1 MENNSVADNLAQI
14 RSSIPEG
21 VTLVAV
27 SKFHPVERLR
37 EAYGAGQRIFG
48 ESRAQELLQ
57 KYPEMP
63 KDVEWHFI
71 GYLQKNKVRSLVP
84 IVSLFHSVDSLE
96 LLECIN
102 RHAQNID
109 KVVNVLLELHVAQ
122 EQSKSGMTPKE
133 CLDIAESG
141 ALDTLTNVK
150 VCGVMG
156 MATNTDDQTL
166 IRTEFHTI
174 RQTFDTLKSKYFQN
188 DSDFRYIS
196 MGMSDDRDIAID
208 EGSNMVR
215 VGTAIFGLR
224 EY

>member
-1 MENNSVADNLAQI
+1 MSSVADNLEQI
-14 RSSIPEG
+14 RSGIPEG

-27 SKFHPVERLR
+27 SKFHPIEKLR

-57 KYPEMP
+57 KCPEMP
-63 KDVEWHFI
+63 KDTEWHFI
-71 GYLQKNKVRSLVP
+71 GHLQKNKVRSLVP

-96 LLECIN
+96 LLECID
-102 RHAQNID
+102 RHAGNIG
-109 KVVNVLLELHVAQ
+109 KVARVLLELHVAQ
-122 EQSKSGMTPKE
+122 EQSKSGMTPEE
-133 CLDIAESG
+133 CLNIVQSG
-141 ALDTLTNVK
+141 VLDTLKNVK

-156 MATNTDDQTL
+156 MATNTDDDTL
-166 IRTEFHTI
+166 IRAEFHTI
-174 RQTFDTLKSKYFQN
+174 KEIFDTLKSKYFQN

-196 MGMSDDRDIAID
+196 MGMSDDRDIAIE

-215 VGTAIFGLR
+215 VGTAIFGMR